1 MLQRPWTL
9 PLLALAVAVAW
20 ILAMPALPVAQP
32 VVFNHARHR
41 AVACATCHRGVES
54 SARATLPTQ
63 TDCQKCHA
71 TAPAG
76 IEAALWQATDP
87 GRQIKWIQ
95 VTRLPDHV
103 MFSHRRHVVSGRLA
117 CVSCHGEMSER
128 TSPPGAPAVRL
139 DMKACLSCHRREGA
153 SEDCD
158 GCHR

>member
-1 MLQRPWTL
+1 MSQRPWTL
-9 PLLALAVAVAW
+9 ALLALVVAFAW
-20 ILAMPALPVAQP
+20 ILVMPALPIAQP
-32 VVFNHARHR
+32 AVFNHARHR

-54 SARATLPTQ
+54 SSRATLPALA
-63 TDCQKCHA
+63 DCQRCHA
-71 TAPAG
+71 TAPPG
-76 IEAALWQATDP
+76 IDAAQWQGSDP
-87 GRQIKWIQ
+87 ARQIKWIQ

-117 CVSCHGEMSER
+117 CASCHADIGDR
-128 TSPPGAPAVRL
+128 TTPPGAAPVRL